1 MLAVVVLGLAAL
13 LAPQGSVHGAPSQQ
27 GARSGADSGCVACHE
42 GIESMH
48 PQAELSCVDC
58 HGGNGASRNKLEA
71 HVPPP
76 PGFGKDERVAGQE
89 DDLPWRRFRN
99 PMDLRVAKLTCSPC
113 HESEVRDVHTSLHGT
128 TAGHLSDG
136 YYEMGLTP
144 KKGSTF
150 SIFNVPPHLAEPGD
164 VKSLTQVPA
173 HRDNGPRNQIA
184 SHYSDLA
191 RKECM
196 QCHLWSEGRAVRGR
210 VGFDGDYRGEGCA
223 ACHVA
228 YARDGLSESADRSA
242 RRSEPGHPR
251 VHAMTRAPTTD
262 TCTSCHYGDATIG
275 LNFRGLSQLPPG
287 APGGP
292 EIPGTTDALLNRQ
305 FYLDDPA
312 LCPPDIHHE
321 KGMHCID
328 CHTQND
334 VMGDGTL
341 YGAMEHAVEIACI
354 DCHGTFEKP
363 ATLRTERG
371 TPLTHLK
378 RVGERVVLKSK
389 VDGREHEVTQ
399 VAYVVDPKRP
409 EFNPDAAA
417 AMTKAHGKLECYV
430 CHSNWNPNFLGF
442 HFDRNESLTQLDL
455 LSGAK
460 TKGRVT
466 TQEKVFATWKSFYA
480 GLNEAGRFAPY
491 LTGFSTMGTARD
503 ADGEVLVD
511 QGLPVTAAG
520 LSGMAMIHHQM
531 HTVRATART
540 CIECHRSSATW
551 GLGSANFE
559 LTRQRAFVADRRG
572 IEIVALERTNLSAS
586 TAISKLV
593 LPDIV
598 ALELDCDPLQ
608 GRARTLFAA
617 EGQRGIH
624 VLDASDDTELRRT
637 QFVTAIQPKALE
649 LAGEHLFVADGVG
662 GLRVF
667 AYGADRKLELASVLP
682 TFDAHDLF
690 VQWPY
695 VYVADGPGGVLI
707 VDVRNPAAP
716 SVAGGFRVNDNPE
729 KQDDVVQVAA
739 LFQYSR
745 PRVRDGELDDSK
757 RTPARLLVA
766 ALDASEGLFLFDAT
780 EPRRTSRLFPDPD
793 GRSRARRIPL
803 TWHGLH
809 LASHVDLA
817 EPQGGSRTREAD
829 YVYLLGESSDE
840 AGNVRSRLQLFDVT
854 EPRRA
859 RSVGMTEA
867 GYSTEM
873 LAMGAFYNTPFL
885 QTVALVPGEL
895 GVTLVDA
902 SVSAAPKQAGAVSAL
917 RTAYVV
923 ALEKFP
929 LDQMLDESGRALKD
943 VSHVGSRWLKL
954 SEIDR
959 LLRVP
964 GELLGTV
971 TSLRADDELPAHTAR
986 LHFARLD
993 TDRSGVID
1001 GAELAAAGAG
1011 FDANG
1016 DGRLLLA
1023 ELAGVAGLQGPSTS
1037 EAARPQAP
1045 AVLAT
1050 RVDRDGDLSRLLDGL
1065 WPFAFDANKD
1075 GRLDRSETERAFFT
1089 ALDLDGDGSLSPAEL
1104 SRNPGDWRQLRYGGE
1119 WAAKKLR
1126 EFDANRNGSVQV
1138 REYALAAADF
1148 EALDVNRDGYVQLDA
1163 PSNRYL
1169 ERRGILGPQSEWPT
1183 RRQIYSTLPPGAEV
1197 DAIRVRFDADKDG
1210 KLTQREMRRRLDLF
1224 TELDL
1229 NADGVV
1235 SDAELAQRIGVVNN
1249 LGVDAAPD
1257 RFVERWDLDGDGKVT
1272 PQELPAAARILLGR

>member
-1 MLAVVVLGLAAL
+1 
-13 LAPQGSVHGAPSQQ
+13 
-27 GARSGADSGCVACHE
+27 
-42 GIESMH
+42 
-48 PQAELSCVDC
+48 
-58 HGGNGASRNKLEA
+58 
-71 HVPPP
+71 
-76 PGFGKDERVAGQE
+76 
-89 DDLPWRRFRN
+89 
-99 PMDLRVAKLTCSPC
+99 
-113 HESEVRDVHTSLHGT
+113 
-128 TAGHLSDG
+128 
-136 YYEMGLTP
+136 
-144 KKGSTF
+144 
-150 SIFNVPPHLAEPGD
+150 
-164 VKSLTQVPA
+164 
-173 HRDNGPRNQIA
+173 
-184 SHYSDLA
+184 
-191 RKECM
+191 
-196 QCHLWSEGRAVRGR
+196 
-210 VGFDGDYRGEGCA
+210 
-223 ACHVA
+223 
-228 YARDGLSESADRSA
+228 
-242 RRSEPGHPR
+242 
-251 VHAMTRAPTTD
+251 
-262 TCTSCHYGDATIG
+262 
-275 LNFRGLSQLPPG
+275 
-287 APGGP
+287 
-292 EIPGTTDALLNRQ
+292 
-305 FYLDDPA
+305 
-312 LCPPDIHHE
+312 
-321 KGMHCID
+321 
-328 CHTQND
+328 
-334 VMGDGTL
+334 
-341 YGAMEHAVEIACI
+341 
-354 DCHGTFEKP
+354 
-363 ATLRTERG
+363 LRTERG

-729 KQDDVVQVAA
+729 KQDDVVQVAV

-745 PRVRDGELDDSK
+745 PRTRDGELDDSK

-971 TSLRADDELPAHTAR
+971 TSLRADDGLPAHTAR